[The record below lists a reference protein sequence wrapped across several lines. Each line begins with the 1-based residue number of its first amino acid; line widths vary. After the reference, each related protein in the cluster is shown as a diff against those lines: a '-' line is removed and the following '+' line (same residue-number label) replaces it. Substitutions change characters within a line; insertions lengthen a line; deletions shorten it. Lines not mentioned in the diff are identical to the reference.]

1 MLSVAC
7 CQHVGQAGFNQQ
19 DALLLG
25 HEVWQARDL
34 SVERAF
40 KASGMLLAVADGV
53 SASPA
58 AERASRLV
66 LDLLQEKLASAPE
79 AEPISLDGRLVRAI
93 QQEMAHR
100 LRHRRSHGAACTLAA
115 VQWQAEKLVMLN
127 CGDSRVLH
135 IHRPLATGNEWAW
148 RQLSKDH
155 SLRQQFIDQGL
166 ADDAADYASLYDG
179 LANCLIA
186 DSEETDFELHR
197 QEARISPGDYVL
209 LMTDGVH
216 DVLPLAALQASFDP
230 RLGVRQQVERWRV
243 AVLAAGSPDNF
254 SLILARRD

>member
-40 KASGMLLAVADGV
+40 KASGTLLAVADGV

-58 AERASRLV
+58 AERASRLA
-66 LDLLQEKLASAPE
+66 LA
-79 AEPISLDGRLVRAI
+79 L
-93 QQEMAHR
+93 
-100 LRHRRSHGAACTLAA
+100 
-115 VQWQAEKLVMLN
+115 
-127 CGDSRVLH
+127 
-135 IHRPLATGNEWAW
+135 
-148 RQLSKDH
+148 
-155 SLRQQFIDQGL
+155 F
-166 ADDAADYASLYDG
+166 
-179 LANCLIA
+179 NCLIA
-186 DSEETDFELHR
+186 DSEETDFELHL

-230 RLGVRQQVERWRV
+230 ALGVRQQVERWRV